1 VITISLSRRQFLE
14 TVIKTAIFASL
25 PSGLLIRNQESTGIL
40 SPYIEAAKL
49 TAPVKKTLLKPLK
62 KVISFY
68 NNHTG
73 EFLKN
78 CQFWADNKFCPQALA
93 AINRLCRDHRTGS
106 VKAID
111 PQLFVFLHQIL
122 EKVETLKAEWHTST
136 VVSPPVNLVELNP
149 SRLRPRK
156 SGVLIRHIKG
166 VSDKVAAEC
175 LGVDVKQ
182 IRVWLESGAL
192 VGYRPTGGN
201 WKIPR
206 AEISAFAKRS
216 NK

>member
-1 VITISLSRRQFLE
+1 MLSR
-14 TVIKTAIFASL
+14 TPIS
-25 PSGLLIRNQESTGIL
+25 
-40 SPYIEAAKL
+40 EAAFDQL
-49 TAPVKKTLLKPLK
+49 CEALKAEIQELRDVAQQRYHDVVMPSSARPLM
-62 KVISFY
+62 Y
-68 NNHTG
+68 RA
-73 EFLKN
+73 E
-78 CQFWADNKFCPQALA
+78 QRA
-93 AINRLCRDHRTGS
+93 
-106 VKAID
+106 
-111 PQLFVFLHQIL
+111 QIL

-136 VVSPPVNLVELNP
+136 VVTAPVNLVELNP

-192 VGYRPTGGN
+192 VGYQPTGGN

-206 AEISAFAKRS
+206 AEISSFAKRRRS
-216 NK
+216 ES